1 MANNND
7 IYIVKAQEAIE
18 YVYQS
23 EYHNSLGIPMPI
35 IQLLLADDPKYS
47 TGEYYITINSTWQ
60 IHLNFGKL
68 PISYKEF
75 QDEVKVLT
83 RHEIGHYMCCPYDAI
98 TQFRM
103 LKCILNVYQKEFSN
117 LGISHI
123 DNLCRD
129 LANQFADIIVDTRN
143 YYLNPNETIKSEINW
158 IKKCGGIQSSP
169 RCCKLMFLAK
179 EILWGQDLEIGETDG
194 NLIAHVKDLSE
205 KLLERGI
212 DNRSLFLPKLEQ
224 YTRLYFELFIKDKK
238 DHIQQGNQ
246 QSGQQQGSQQ
256 SGQQQGSQQSGQ
268 QQGGQQSG
276 QQQGGQQSGQQQGSQ
291 QSDQQQG
298 SQQNGQQQ
306 SNNKPTPKDGDNNG
320 NSIVFADPNK
330 VKDAIEQLASE
341 TSVGEFLQLL
351 NIAGIH
357 QLSEKEKE
365 MLWFSVQSSD
375 IIAIQEFSN
384 KGSKDNYTY
393 PTTWKIGDPTSDI
406 DIMLTLSIAPKII
419 PGITTKKWEMSTNA
433 FQGAEKKQKDLLLVV
448 DTSGSMGNPMNPSSN
463 MCQAIIASYCMI
475 NYIESVEGKVALIE
489 FSDTVGKKV
498 NWTKNYD
505 EIRECLLI
513 NGHGGTSFPLY
524 HITNIIED
532 SPNELVSV
540 LITDGDLSNIQESFN
555 FFRNYLNGDNK
566 LYLFILGN
574 SRFSDSYNK
583 LKDLGAKVYHGV
595 TADDF
600 CNEVLSDL

>member
-256 SGQQQGSQQSGQ
+256 SG
-268 QQGGQQSG
+268 
-276 QQQGGQQSGQQQGSQ
+276 
-291 QSDQQQG
+291 QQQG

>member
-246 QSGQQQGSQQ
+246 QSG
-256 SGQQQGSQQSGQ
+256 
-268 QQGGQQSG
+268 
-276 QQQGGQQSGQQQGSQ
+276 
-291 QSDQQQG
+291 QQQG